1 MKRIASV
8 LMALLLAIGC
18 AVPAF
23 ADVKEYT
30 IPDMDM
36 TVELPDDLYIFER
49 EDVSILSPHPDLEKA
64 GMDDVQG
71 LSQQMQDYGIYLTA
85 VSQDQQLTINISK
98 KESSTTQSVYNLKDL
113 TDEEFESFLGT
124 MEQTEENPELE
135 EYEVARY
142 DGQPERP
149 FFTLRLKAS
158 GETLGQLE
166 ELCYVTVVNGFSI
179 TVDGVAQGEMT
190 DEQAAIVK
198 QIADSVHIT
207 QELET
212 PAQEEITPMALLS
225 LLLPVIVIL
234 ILVLVSVIMRIRRRK
249 AMKER
254 KLLADRLSEYR
265 RQQKKLE
272 EEAAGQGVVL
282 EEPAALFRNST
293 EYNEEVAHAFCA
305 FHFLRRRIGTM
316 AAYAIFGVVMVAPAV
331 FVGSEWYMLLIFAGA
346 GIFLIVWECL
356 LPGKMF
362 NNVMATFRKS
372 KNKVNEYTFREEDF
386 RVAGIQAASVYPY
399 FQITR
404 AYETS
409 RYFYLYFGEDQAYYL
424 KKDGF
429 TVGDAAQFRE
439 FLKRKLGKNFK

>member
-1 MKRIASV
+1 
-8 LMALLLAIGC
+8 
-18 AVPAF
+18 
-23 ADVKEYT
+23 
-30 IPDMDM
+30 
-36 TVELPDDLYIFER
+36 
-49 EDVSILSPHPDLEKA
+49 
-64 GMDDVQG
+64 
-71 LSQQMQDYGIYLTA
+71 
-85 VSQDQQLTINISK
+85 
-98 KESSTTQSVYNLKDL
+98 
-113 TDEEFESFLGT
+113 
-124 MEQTEENPELE
+124 
-135 EYEVARY
+135 
-142 DGQPERP
+142 
-149 FFTLRLKAS
+149 
-158 GETLGQLE
+158 
-166 ELCYVTVVNGFSI
+166 
-179 TVDGVAQGEMT
+179 
-190 DEQAAIVK
+190 
-198 QIADSVHIT
+198 
-207 QELET
+207 
-212 PAQEEITPMALLS
+212 MALLS

-282 EEPAALFRNST
+282 EEPPALFRNST

-316 AAYAIFGVVMVAPAV
+316 AAYAIFGVLMVALAV
-331 FVGSEWYMLLIFAGA
+331 FVDPEWYMRLIFAAA